1 MKAERHLTHF
11 YNHPCELRTVL
22 KLSLC
27 NTVGMLLSIGV
38 NADDSLPTQTQDT
51 KISEAQI
58 KERYRSDRV
67 VCKTMS
73 GHTKEICIAEAKGRE
88 KISKA
93 ELVDRK
99 ANSEKS
105 RYDVLMTKALVNFEI
120 AEERCDALGGNAK
133 NTCLNHAQAA
143 IIAAKANAE
152 IQILSPLT
160 AHKAEDKPIQA
171 PRNAIEKAT
180 EVSTAQ
186 SQ

>member
-1 MKAERHLTHF
+1 MTHS
-11 YNHPCELRTVL
+11 YNDPCEFRTIL

-27 NTVGMLLSIGV
+27 NTVGMLLSVGV
-38 NADDSLPTQTQDT
+38 NADGSFPTQTQDT

-67 VCKTMS
+67 MCKTMS
-73 GHTKEICIAEAKGRE
+73 GHAKQICNVEAKGRE

-99 ANSEKS
+99 TNSEKS
-105 RYDVLMTKALVNFEI
+105 RYDVLMTKAQVNFEI
-120 AEERCDALGGNAK
+120 AEEHCDALGGHAK
-133 NTCLNHAQAA
+133 NTCLDHAQAA

-152 IQILSPLT
+152 TQILSPKT
-160 AHKAEDKPIQA
+160 VHKAEDKPIQA
-171 PRNAIEKAT
+171 PRSAIKKAT
-180 EVSTAQ
+180 EVSTAR